1 MAIFKLDPTDW
12 AGMCKI
18 MDEFGDEPLPFKGT
32 NENGETVLIG
42 VTHDSISVQT
52 FQMNGWMRTNIY
64 NRYGENE
71 ELFER

>member
-1 MAIFKLDPTDW
+1 MAIFELDPTDW

-18 MDEFGDEPLPFKGT
+18 MDEFGDEPLPFHGE
-32 NENGETVLIG
+32 NENGESVIIG
-42 VTHDSISVQT
+42 VCHDSISVQT
-52 FQMNGWMRTNIY
+52 FQKNGWMRTNIY